1 MGSSHHHHHH
11 SSGLVPRGSHM
22 ASMTGGQQMG
32 RGSAPCDFNGQVALV
47 TGGGG
52 GIGCAVCLLLAQ
64 EGAHVMVTDINL
76 EAARQTLSK
85 LSSPEKHLALNMD
98 VTQQSSVEGAI
109 AASRDRYGVSPSL
122 LVNSAGIAHISPF
135 LDITRP
141 QLDKMIDVNLKG
153 TFLVTQV
160 VTRALLE
167 EGRGSGEGRGAIV
180 NISSIAAKAGFPDR
194 SHYVATKGGVIAFT
208 KACATEMAKKGI
220 RVNCVLPGYVATPLT
235 EGIDQNILKWY
246 LNKTPLGRPANP
258 AEVAEVIV
266 FLLSRRS
273 SYMVGSCLEV
283 SGGADM

>member
-1 MGSSHHHHHH
+1 M
-11 SSGLVPRGSHM
+11 
-22 ASMTGGQQMG
+22 
-32 RGSAPCDFNGQVALV
+32 APCDFNGQVALV

-180 NISSIAAKAGFPDR
+180 NISSIAGKAGFPDH

>member
-1 MGSSHHHHHH
+1 M
-11 SSGLVPRGSHM
+11 
-22 ASMTGGQQMG
+22 
-32 RGSAPCDFNGQVALV
+32 APCDFNGQVALV

-141 QLDKMIDVNLKG
+141 
-153 TFLVTQV
+153 
-160 VTRALLE
+160 
-167 EGRGSGEGRGAIV
+167 
-180 NISSIAAKAGFPDR
+180 
-194 SHYVATKGGVIAFT
+194 
-208 KACATEMAKKGI
+208 
-220 RVNCVLPGYVATPLT
+220 
-235 EGIDQNILKWY
+235 
-246 LNKTPLGRPANP
+246 PA
-258 AEVAEVIV
+258 
-266 FLLSRRS
+266 RQ
-273 SYMVGSCLEV
+273 
-283 SGGADM
+283 DD